1 MENLFDAQQ
10 QIAQLQFRHTSD
22 VLTLRLHML
31 EMMAMLSSHHQ
42 RVNNPVLR
50 HHIKVTF
57 YHLQELYKENNNTPV
72 SFKKAKREVL
82 DTIQNYIF
90 KANMLD
96 TKTEY
101 LSSSVQSTPVA
112 QPGIQAVA

>member
-10 QIAQLQFRHTSD
+10 QIAQLHFRHSSD
-22 VLTLRLHML
+22 ALTLRLHLL
-31 EMMAMLSSHHQ
+31 EVMALLSSHHQ
-42 RVNNPVLR
+42 HVSNPVLR

-57 YHLQELYKENNNTPV
+57 YHLQELYKETDNTPV

-82 DTIQNYIF
+82 ETLDNYIF
-90 KANMLD
+90 KANKLD

-101 LSSSVQSTPVA
+101 LPMIQPTPVA
-112 QPGIQAVA
+112 QAGIQAVA

>member
-1 MENLFDAQQ
+1 MENLFDAQE

-42 RVNNPVLR
+42 RVSNPVLR

-57 YHLQELYKENNNTPV
+57 YHLQALYKETENTPV
-72 SFKKAKREVL
+72 SFKKSKREVL
-82 DTIQNYIF
+82 ETIQNYIF

-101 LSSSVQSTPVA
+101 LSSPIPFTPVA

>member
-10 QIAQLQFRHTSD
+10 QIAQLHFRHSSD
-22 VLTLRLHML
+22 ALSLRLHML
-31 EMMAMLSSHHQ
+31 ETMALLSSHHQ
-42 RVNNPVLR
+42 HVTNPVLR

-57 YHLQELYKENNNTPV
+57 YHLQEVYKETDNTPV

-82 DTIQNYIF
+82 ETIQDYIF

-101 LSSSVQSTPVA
+101 LPFIQPVQADQT
-112 QPGIQAVA
+112 GMQAVA

>member
-10 QIAQLQFRHTSD
+10 QIAQLHFRHTND
-22 VLTLRLHML
+22 ALTLRLYML
-31 EMMAMLSSHHQ
+31 KTMALLSSHHQ
-42 RVNNPVLR
+42 HVNNPVLR

-57 YHLQELYKENNNTPV
+57 SHLQEVYKETDNTPV

-82 DTIQNYIF
+82 ETLGNYIL

-101 LSSSVQSTPVA
+101 LPFIQPTQVA
-112 QPGIQAVA
+112 QTGRQAVA

>member
-10 QIAQLQFRHTSD
+10 QISRLNFRHTSD
-22 VLTLRLHML
+22 VLTLRLYML
-31 EMMAMLSSHHQ
+31 ETMALLSSHHQ
-42 RVNNPVLR
+42 RVSNPVLR

-57 YHLQELYKENNNTPV
+57 YNLQGLYKETENTPV

-82 DTIQNYIF
+82 ETLHNYIF

-101 LSSSVQSTPVA
+101 LPLIQPTQNVA
-112 QPGIQAVA
+112 GIQAVA